1 MGKTIYKMI
10 ISQQGER
17 EKSKKIVF
25 VIMTDGLENA
35 SCEYTYLTVK
45 RLIENQKKIGWEFF
59 FLGANVDA
67 VREAANI
74 GISSDRSVTFHNN
87 SAGIALN
94 YEVIGET
101 WDNFV
106 TVFFRKKETAS
117 QPWQVI
123 AQRFCSIGIWLQY
136 RSCCY
141 RRDMN
146 RMSKNS
152 LNIAIIVNA

>member
-101 WDNFV
+101 LYMIQMMSPMQREID
-106 TVFFRKKETAS
+106 AS
-117 QPWQVI
+117 WKHKI
-123 AQRFCSIGIWLQY
+123 EERAAALS
-136 RSCCY
+136 
-141 RRDMN
+141 D
-146 RMSKNS
+146 
-152 LNIAIIVNA
+152 

>member
-106 TVFFRKKETAS
+106 TVFLEKKKLRHSLGRLSHSDFVQSEFGYNTGH
-117 QPWQVI
+117 VVTE
-123 AQRFCSIGIWLQY
+123 GI
-136 RSCCY
+136 
-141 RRDMN
+141 
-146 RMSKNS
+146 
-152 LNIAIIVNA
+152 